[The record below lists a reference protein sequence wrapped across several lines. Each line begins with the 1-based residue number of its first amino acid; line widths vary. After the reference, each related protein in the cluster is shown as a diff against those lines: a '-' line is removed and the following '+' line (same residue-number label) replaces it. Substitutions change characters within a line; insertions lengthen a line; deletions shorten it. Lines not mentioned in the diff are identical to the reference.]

1 MGPVSASIAIDVPRE
16 RVFEF
21 LRDLANR
28 PAFTD
33 HFIEDLRLQ
42 RIPSTGVG
50 ATARFRVDPPGP
62 ALWMETVIEELEP
75 PHRIFERGRGGR
87 LDRIPLFT
95 VWELLAGPGTRSE
108 VRLSFWTEPTHPLDK
123 LRERLG
129 AERWYRRG
137 WSRALERLKD
147 LLESGREFERVGVAG
162 EDRMPV

>member
-1 MGPVSASIAIDVPRE
+1 MGPVSASVAIELPRE

-21 LRDLANR
+21 LSDLANR
-28 PAFTD
+28 AAFTD

-42 RIPSTGVG
+42 RISSSGVG
-50 ATARFRVDPPGP
+50 ATARFRVEPPG
-62 ALWMETVIEELEP
+62 ARLWMETVIEELDP

-87 LDRIPLFT
+87 LDRIPVFT
-95 VWELLAGPGTRSE
+95 VWELLSGPGARSE
-108 VRLSFWTEPTHPLDK
+108 VRLSFWTEPSHPLDR

-147 LLESGREFERVGVAG
+147 VLESGRPVDRVGVAG
-162 EDRMPV
+162 EDQIPV